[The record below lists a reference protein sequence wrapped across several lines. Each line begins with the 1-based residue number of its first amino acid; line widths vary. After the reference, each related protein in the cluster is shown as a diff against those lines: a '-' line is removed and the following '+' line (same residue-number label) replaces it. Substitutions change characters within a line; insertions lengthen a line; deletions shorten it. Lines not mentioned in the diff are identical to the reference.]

1 MFGIIVISRGMFA
14 GTRWVRSEDDEIEL
28 YTTRAAAEKAADR
41 YNAMQGPVNH
51 FCDYFAEEYEEV

>member
-1 MFGIIVISRGMFA
+1 MFGILAISRGMFA
-14 GTRWVRSEDDEIEL
+14 GTCWVHSEDEIEL
-28 YTTRAAAEKAADR
+28 YSTREAAEKAADR